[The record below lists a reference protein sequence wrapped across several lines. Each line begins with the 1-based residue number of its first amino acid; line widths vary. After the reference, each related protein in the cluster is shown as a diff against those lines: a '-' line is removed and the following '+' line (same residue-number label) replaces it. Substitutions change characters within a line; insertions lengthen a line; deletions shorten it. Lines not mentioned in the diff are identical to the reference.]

1 MQILVFSK
9 AQCRQNRTN
18 ILKNRIPTICI
29 MNMDDRNPVFSEG
42 DSDMLGHNSHILN
55 IHFDDVIEGDPVST
69 GFMTMEN
76 AVEILKFIEDFSHV
90 DLMIVHC
97 FAGMCRSG
105 AVGQFMNE
113 ILNEGNEVD
122 KNFFSLNNKQIIPNP
137 FVLKMLKMAHEK
149 FEWDI

>member
-9 AQCRQNRTN
+9 EQCRKNRQN
-18 ILKNRIPTICI
+18 ILHHRIPTICI
-29 MNMDDRNPVFSEG
+29 MNMDDRHPVFAED

-55 IHFDDVIEGDPVST
+55 VHFDDVIEDDPVST
-69 GFMTMEN
+69 GFMTVEN
-76 AVEILKFIEDFSHV
+76 AVEILKFVEDFKNK
-90 DLMIVHC
+90 DIMIVHC

-105 AVGQFMNE
+105 AVGQFINE
-113 ILNEGNEVD
+113 LVNADNEFD
-122 KNFFSLNNKQIIPNP
+122 KQYFETNNKQIIPNP